1 MEEPSA
7 GSLETKDRVLQYIQ
21 SHPGSHLRQI
31 RRDLNISMGVV
42 QYHLYA
48 LEKEQKILSRRSN
61 LYKRFYPTLTFSE
74 HQQEVLDVLSQETER
89 DLLIYLLHHP
99 SATQKEL
106 SEFAQISPGT
116 INWHMKR
123 LVASTL
129 IRVRRVGQ
137 YVRYE
142 FNGETEEILKLVKG
156 YHPSTLVNWADRF
169 ANAVNEVSPDAT
181 AERRERP
188 KIEKSNEE
196 NKK

>member
-7 GSLETKDRVLQYIQ
+7 GSLETKDRILQYIQ

-48 LEKEQKILSRRSN
+48 LEKERKILSRRSS

-89 DLLIYLLHHP
+89 DLLIYLLHNP
-99 SATQKEL
+99 NATQKEL
-106 SEFAQISPGT
+106 SEYAQISPGT

-123 LVASTL
+123 LISSTL
-129 IRVRRVGQ
+129 IRARREGQ
-137 YVRYE
+137 FVRYKV
-142 FNGETEEILKLVKG
+142 NGETEEILKLVRG
-156 YHPSTLVNWADRF
+156 YHPSTLVSWADRF
-169 ANAVNEVSPDAT
+169 ANAINEVSPDMST
-181 AERRERP
+181 KRKEKPR
-188 KIEKSNEE
+188 IEDSKEE
-196 NKK
+196 DKK